1 MHMYFEAWWHY
12 SLSTPGW
19 QLTNRSET
27 CAVSRSGL
35 MYYRTVVGVVSLLLL
50 CTSFLNDE
58 VPCDQM
64 LIFPRTIWCSWQ
76 NNMEA
81 SQQGHLHYEVML
93 LEQKCYPFT
102 VHNMALEA
110 YVENQDS
117 PKISCFVWLVCRKAF
132 PTHEVLQRRGKQI
145 CSRCFMC
152 TLDAEVNSH
161 LFLHCKTVANLW
173 NMFFCLLR
181 VHWVIP
187 KTTRGMPNSWKGIG
201 RRESEEDWRELVG
214 NDTCMCLVDLME
226 GKKCKRFW
234 RQIQQPAEDQDEL
247 S

>member
-1 MHMYFEAWWHY
+1 
-12 SLSTPGW
+12 
-19 QLTNRSET
+19 
-27 CAVSRSGL
+27 
-35 MYYRTVVGVVSLLLL
+35 
-50 CTSFLNDE
+50 
-58 VPCDQM
+58 M

-152 TLDAEVNSH
+152 TLDAEIVICFFTAKQLQICGTCSSVCLECTGWFQKLPEECLIVGKGLGEENQRRTGGNWWEMIRACVWWTLWKERNARGFEDKSNNLQKIKMNCLSLLYFWCKQDRVEDIK
-161 LFLHCKTVANLW
+161 LFVD
-173 NMFFCLLR
+173 F
-181 VHWVIP
+181 
-187 KTTRGMPNSWKGIG
+187 IG
-201 RRESEEDWRELVG
+201 KL
-214 NDTCMCLVDLME
+214 
-226 GKKCKRFW
+226 
-234 RQIQQPAEDQDEL
+234 
-247 S
+247 